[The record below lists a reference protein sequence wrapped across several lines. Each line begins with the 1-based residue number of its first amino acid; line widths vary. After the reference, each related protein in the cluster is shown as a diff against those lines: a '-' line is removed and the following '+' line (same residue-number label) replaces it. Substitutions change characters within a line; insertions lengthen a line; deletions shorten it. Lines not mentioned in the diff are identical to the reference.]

1 MCCSDLGLII
11 LSKEGDVMNYIIETK
26 NLSKRF
32 DSQIAVDKVN
42 LHVPKGKIYGL
53 LGRNGAG
60 KTTIM
65 RMLLG
70 LATPTDGEIF
80 LFGETH
86 SKNKKQIYKRIGS
99 LIESPGFY
107 ENLTGYENLK
117 LISKLRGHHKDS
129 SVIEALKTVGLE
141 NELKKTYSNYSLG
154 MKQRLGIAA
163 AVMHEPEL
171 LILDEPIN
179 GLDPVG
185 ISKIRS
191 YFEKLCSEKGV
202 TIFISSHIL
211 SEIEQLADIIGVIHE
226 GKVVE
231 EVFMK
236 ELHKRNRC
244 YVEFI
249 VSDINKACLILEE
262 QFKITDY
269 SVLENNVLRIFSML
283 EIRAEMNKAFVA
295 NSIDV
300 FKLNL
305 SEEKLEDYFN
315 KLIGGGDIG

>member
-1 MCCSDLGLII
+1 
-11 LSKEGDVMNYIIETK
+11 MNYIIETK
-26 NLSKRF
+26 NLSKKF
-32 DSQIAVDKVN
+32 GDQIVVNKVN

-70 LATPTDGEIF
+70 LATPSEGEIL
-80 LFGETH
+80 LFGESHT
-86 SKNKKQIYKRIGS
+86 KNKAQIYRRIGS
-99 LIESPGFY
+99 LIEAPGFY

-117 LISKLRGHHKDS
+117 LLSKLIGHHKDF
-129 SVIEALKTVGLE
+129 SVINALKIVGLD

-154 MKQRLGIAA
+154 MKQQLGIAA
-163 AVMHEPEL
+163 AVMHDPEL

-179 GLDPVG
+179 GLDPIG
-185 ISKIRS
+185 ITKIRN
-191 YFEKLCSEKGV
+191 YLEKLCLERNV
-202 TIFISSHIL
+202 TILISSHIL

-236 ELHKRNRC
+236 DLNKRNRQ

-249 VSDINKACLILEE
+249 VSDVNKACLLLEE
-262 QFKITDY
+262 NLKINDY
-269 SVLENNVLRIFSML
+269 SVLENNTLRIFSRL
-283 EIRAEMNKAFVA
+283 EERSNINKLFT
-295 NSIDV
+295 NNDIDV

-315 KLIGGGDIG
+315 SLIGCNNIG

>member
-1 MCCSDLGLII
+1 
-11 LSKEGDVMNYIIETK
+11 MNYIIETK
-26 NLSKRF
+26 NLSKKF
-32 DSQIAVDKVN
+32 ETQIAVNKVN

-70 LATPTDGEIF
+70 LATPNEGEIL
-80 LFGETH
+80 LFGESHT
-86 SKNKKQIYKRIGS
+86 KNKSELYRRIGS

-117 LISKLRGHHKDS
+117 LLSKLRGHHKDS
-129 SVIEALKTVGLE
+129 SVINALKIVGLE

-163 AVMHEPEL
+163 AVMHDPEL

-185 ISKIRS
+185 ITKIRG
-191 YFEKLCSEKGV
+191 YLEKLCHERNV

-236 ELHKRNRC
+236 DLNKRNRQ

-249 VSDINKACLILEE
+249 VSDINKACLLLEE
-262 QFKITDY
+262 KLKINDY
-269 SVLENNVLRIFSML
+269 SVFENNTLRIFSRL
-283 EIRAEMNKAFVA
+283 EERSVINKIFI
-295 NSIDV
+295 NNDIDV

-315 KLIGGGDIG
+315 SLIGGDSIG